1 MGRSHM
7 NQLRKQA
14 GEIRDDVR
22 KNAQRV
28 IDEAEKRNELL
39 KEKLSDEKC
48 SAETAIELDK
58 AIRENE
64 KMILSATEELNKLL
78 HR

>member
-1 MGRSHM
+1 MGRSHL

-14 GEIRDDVR
+14 GEIRDEVR
-22 KNAQRV
+22 KNAQSV
-28 IDEAEKRNELL
+28 IAEAEKRNKLL
-39 KEKLSDEKC
+39 DKKLFAEEC

-64 KMILSATEELNKLL
+64 KTILSAIEELNKLL
-78 HR
+78 HG

>member
-1 MGRSHM
+1 MERSQM
-7 NQLRKQA
+7 NQIIDEV
-14 GEIRDDVR
+14 GEIRDEVR
-22 KNAQRV
+22 KNTQRV

-39 KEKLSDEKC
+39 KKKFYAEEC

-64 KMILSATEELNKLL
+64 KTILSATEKLKQL
-78 HR
+78 FR

>member
-1 MGRSHM
+1 MGRSQM
-7 NQLRKQA
+7 NQIIDEV
-14 GEIRDDVR
+14 GEIRDEVR
-22 KNAQRV
+22 KNARRV

-39 KEKLSDEKC
+39 KKKFYAEEC

-64 KMILSATEELNKLL
+64 KTILSATEELKKLF
-78 HR
+78 R

>member
-7 NQLRKQA
+7 NQLREQA
-14 GEIRDDVR
+14 AEIRDDVR

-39 KEKLSDEKC
+39 KKKFYAEEC

-64 KMILSATEELNKLL
+64 KTILSATEELNKLL

>member
-1 MGRSHM
+1 MGRSQM
-7 NQLRKQA
+7 NQLIKEA

-39 KEKLSDEKC
+39 KKKNSTPRSVLPRQQLSW
-48 SAETAIELDK
+48 
-58 AIRENE
+58 IRRFV
-64 KMILSATEELNKLL
+64 KTKKRSSRQLKS
-78 HR
+78 